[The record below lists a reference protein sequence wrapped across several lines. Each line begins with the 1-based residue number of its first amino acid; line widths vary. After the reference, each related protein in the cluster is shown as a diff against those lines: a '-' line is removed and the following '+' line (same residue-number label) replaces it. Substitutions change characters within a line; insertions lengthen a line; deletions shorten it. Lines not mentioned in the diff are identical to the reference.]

1 MEHPVQWT
9 AASPIWPALTSA
21 ADPTVRRAFNAPSL
35 LRFAADTFMDD
46 FTAMLDVDP
55 MRIGELTARPET
67 WRGPAP
73 SVAPTPAAPLFARA
87 LQRKRLAAL
96 RRTSAATAATS
107 AASAAATATLP
118 SAALPPVLKLY
129 QPSHQRFYLVCGSL
143 VCQLPGLPDRAVD
156 AGAQERAT
164 FVLRRLIPKSG
175 VARPTIDPATA
186 DEYAFVADASGQGW
200 RRIGD
205 PAGRGSVL
213 PGEDQIGLSPAA
225 YRAEDGKRRKL
236 LIGLVPVGKRET
248 YLAAPSLDAAPS
260 TTGATAAAA
269 PAPPDP
275 RTTLL
280 QKQVI
285 EPWRQLIA
293 RAEAIEAILSKA
305 RDATSPKSDPLPT
318 QQDREKIRREGREQI
333 QTASWYLLLELAQFL
348 EEHLPNVSSAVRGI
362 AVSLSPA
369 ETALITSVDGISYT
383 RNGVVTPLRSMLA
396 AIRARE
402 AQLEAVT
409 QPYSELA
416 PGGWPPELFSL
427 APIRSTEQ
435 ISPQPSDS
443 VPLPVESLSG
453 LTLST
458 LRTFVSTLE
467 TRVAAALPAVAA
479 APMPAAPVATR
490 PVLAPGDRGWF
501 VIRFVYER
509 PRCGP
514 LHPTVVSEPT
524 EVFQLAGFFDPDA
537 PARPIRIALPLDISP
552 AGLRKFD
559 KNTAIV
565 MSDMLCGQFDRM
577 KGLSLADL
585 VLSVLPWPFHKDL
598 PGTSA
603 GPCPDGM
610 IVTLSIPIITLCA
623 LILLIIIVTLF
634 NIIFGW
640 LPFFMTTI
648 RVPGLKAKESA

>member
-9 AASPIWPALTSA
+9 AASPMWPALTSA
-21 ADPTVRRAFNAPSL
+21 ADPNVRRAFNAPSL
-35 LRFAADTFMDD
+35 LRFAADSFMDD

-55 MRIGELTARPET
+55 MRLGELAARPET

-73 SVAPTPAAPLFARA
+73 SVTPTPAAPLFARA

-96 RRTSAATAATS
+96 RRTSAAATTTSTAP
-107 AASAAATATLP
+107 TATLP

-143 VCQLPGLPDRAVD
+143 VCQLPGLPDRAID

-164 FVLRRLIPKSG
+164 FVLRRLVPKPG
-175 VARPTIDPATA
+175 VPLPTIDPGTA
-186 DEYAFVADASGQGW
+186 DEYAFVAGPGGQGW
-200 RRIGD
+200 RRIAD
-205 PAGRGSVL
+205 AASRGSL
-213 PGEDQIGLSPAA
+213 IAGEDQIGLSPAA
-225 YRAEDGKRRKL
+225 YRAEDGRRRKL
-236 LIGLVPVGKRET
+236 LVGLVPVGKRET
-248 YLAAPSLDAAPS
+248 YLGAPSLDAAPP
-260 TTGATAAAA
+260 TGGATAAAS
-269 PAPPDP
+269 PPPDP

-285 EPWRQLIA
+285 EPWRQLVA

-318 QQDREKIRREGREQI
+318 QQDREKTRREGREQI
-333 QTASWYLLLELAQFL
+333 QTASWYLLLDIARFL
-348 EEHLPNVSSAVRGI
+348 EEHLPNVWSAVGGT

-369 ETALITSVDGISYT
+369 ETSLVTTINGMSYT
-383 RNGVVTPLRSMLA
+383 RNGVATPLRSMLA
-396 AIRARE
+396 AIRTRE

-435 ISPQPSDS
+435 LSPIPTDLSY
-443 VPLPVESLSG
+443 PPPVEHLAG
-453 LTLST
+453 LTPST
-458 LRTFVSTLE
+458 LRTFVSTFE
-467 TRVAAALPAVAA
+467 TRVAAALPAVAT
-479 APMPAAPVATR
+479 APMPAAPIATR

-509 PRCGP
+509 PHCGP
-514 LHPTVVSEPT
+514 LHPPLVSEPT

-559 KNTAIV
+559 KNTAFV

-577 KGLSLADL
+577 KGLTLADL

-598 PGTSA
+598 PGSSA

-634 NIIFGW
+634 NMIFSW